1 MFDRIS
7 TFLTDTLIEGGTLK
21 SEERS
26 LYIYCF
32 GTMLE
37 TAANL
42 LSAIIIGALLGEF
55 PAALIFMLVFIPL
68 RSMAGGFHCNSAGG
82 CYLMS
87 TAVFLT
93 VILTYGRLSFSAVQ
107 CVLIC
112 AAEAAAVGFLA
123 PAASPN
129 KPMSD
134 TQKVRNRRI
143 SLALAAV
150 FSAAVFVLL
159 MLDSLYAYA
168 VLESMSM
175 AVVSMVIGRI
185 KYRSAA

>member
-82 CYLMS
+82 SLPP
-87 TAVFLT
+87 F
-93 VILTYGRLSFSAVQ
+93 
-107 CVLIC
+107 
-112 AAEAAAVGFLA
+112 
-123 PAASPN
+123 
-129 KPMSD
+129 
-134 TQKVRNRRI
+134 QK
-143 SLALAAV
+143 AGKY
-150 FSAAVFVLL
+150 
-159 MLDSLYAYA
+159 DP
-168 VLESMSM
+168 
-175 AVVSMVIGRI
+175 GRI
-185 KYRSAA
+185 QERKIKKQADGKFLPVGLFLVLGKS